1 MRKEPIVDRKEL
13 FERIGYHP
21 HSEAQASIHT
31 SDARFR
37 IPTCGRRFG
46 KSLSAG
52 HELTAY
58 MFTPESRY
66 WICAPSYRLGEKEFR
81 VVHDD
86 LTRKLGLR
94 SKVKASY
101 NTQQGQ
107 MRLEIPAWNTVLEVV
122 SAERTDSLVGE
133 GLDGVIM
140 SEAALHKPSTWSMYI
155 EPALSDK
162 RGWAIFP
169 STPRG
174 FNWYQGLWQMGQDP
188 SFVDYE
194 SWKFPTWTNTTMFP
208 GGREDPEIQRLESI
222 VSKQYFLQE
231 YAADFTA
238 FEGQIYEEFD
248 PVHHVKDIKY
258 NPQWKNFWVFDF
270 GFVDPLVCLDIMVD
284 PDDNV
289 YVWREYQVSYLST
302 WEHGNVIKNRK
313 NPEGFHVNAM
323 FGDPR
328 GADGIATLNLIL
340 GHVQANAVGWGLG
353 VEAVRQGIKL
363 QPNGSPKLFIDR
375 SCVNLIRQ
383 MEQLRYATTK
393 EGKNSTEKQ
402 HDYDD
407 HGPDALRYFYSE
419 YFVLRSGQGSLA
431 DVYSGQRESSEAATF
446 FQNHQF
452 IKSELLGKV

>member
-1 MRKEPIVDRKEL
+1 MRKEPIIDRKEL

-52 HELTAY
+52 HEMTAY
-58 MFTPESRY
+58 MFTPDSRY

-86 LTRKLGLR
+86 LIRKLGLR

-140 SEAALHKPSTWSMYI
+140 SEAALHKASTWSMYI

-188 SFVDYE
+188 KFTDYA
-194 SWKFPTWTNTTMFP
+194 SWKFPTWTNTAMFP

-238 FEGQIYEEFD
+238 FEGQIYEDFD
-248 PVHHVKDIKY
+248 PAHHVKDITY

-270 GFVDPLVCLDIMVD
+270 GFVDPLVCLDVMVD

-353 VEAVRQGIKL
+353 VEAVRQGLKL

-431 DVYSGQRESSEAATF
+431 DVYGGQRQGSEAATF